1 MKIIKESTEKYT
13 LNEAGL
19 SRILQHTTD
28 DITFAVIGS
37 QDKDTKRS
45 RWYELRGLVQDAAQK
60 ALKINP
66 QGADAYKAWGLACG
80 EQGKKEEALK
90 HLAKAKE
97 LGDPQAQALMDSL
110 QGK

>member
-1 MKIIKESTEKYT
+1 MVEKALAEWRMGNYD
-13 LNEAGL
+13 EA
-19 SRILQHTTD
+19 I
-28 DITFAVIGS
+28 
-37 QDKDTKRS
+37 
-45 RWYELRGLVQDAAQK
+45 YAAQK